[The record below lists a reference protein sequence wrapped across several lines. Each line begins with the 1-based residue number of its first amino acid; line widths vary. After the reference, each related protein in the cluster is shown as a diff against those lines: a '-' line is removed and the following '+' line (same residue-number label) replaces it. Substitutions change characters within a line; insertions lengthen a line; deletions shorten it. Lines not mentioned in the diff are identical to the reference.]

1 MSASLRSLR
10 PILNLLPS
18 PVPRRQGR
26 LRGQRALVDGIGY
39 DMPINSD
46 DSQVILAG
54 FSCDLAAAAALLPG
68 KELHP
73 VSLGRGRGLLL
84 ATVINYVV
92 TDIGNY
98 IEYSLGIA
106 ATHGRRPAPPLLPAV
121 LPGLMKFGQYVVN
134 LPVST
139 EISVKGGKGIWGMP
153 KHQASLDFVVTDT
166 TVSALYDKDGQRGC
180 YLEVQRPAP
189 TNLPVRMAG
198 VNYCAFRGLLMK
210 SYVYFDSE
218 ADVAIGRSA
227 RGRIE
232 FGDAPGV
239 AGLRTLDVADS
250 PMLTVYM
257 PKMHG
262 ILDDHFEA
270 WFLTADTV
278 QDAEG
283 ANWGEPLTSVT
294 TLGYG
299 RSWPA
304 PPVR

>member
-1 MSASLRSLR
+1 MSAALRSLR
-10 PILNLLPS
+10 PMLKVMPS

-26 LRGQRALVDGIGY
+26 LRGQAALVDGISY

-46 DSQVILAG
+46 DSQVILAA
-54 FSCDLAAAAALLPG
+54 FPCDLAAAAALLPG

-84 ATVINYVV
+84 ATVVNYVV
-92 TDIGNY
+92 TDIGSY

-106 ATHGRRPAPPLLPAV
+106 VTHGRRPGPPLLPV
-121 LPGLMKFGQYVVN
+121 LLPTVMKFGQYVVD

-166 TVSALYDKDGQRGC
+166 TASAAYDKDGQRGC
-180 YLEVQRPAP
+180 YLEIDRPPA
-189 TNLPVRMAG
+189 TDLPIRMAG

-210 SYVYFDSE
+210 SYVYFDAV
-218 ADVAIGRSA
+218 ADVGIGRSA

-250 PMLTVYM
+250 PILTLYM
-257 PKMHG
+257 PQMHG
-262 ILDDHFEA
+262 TLDDHFEA
-270 WFLTADTV
+270 WFLTADTA
-278 QDAEG
+278 QGALEG
-283 ANWGEPLTSVT
+283 HWGEPMTSVAS
-294 TLGYG
+294 LGYG
-299 RSWPA
+299 REWPA
-304 PPVR
+304 PPTR